1 MATATPVEILLIGE
15 RTVITVTFTVGG
27 VAPSVR
33 PTATWHTWAPGTR
46 QGDPPTATY
55 VSGVDPEATPIS
67 GDLGGFQLSLLN
79 TIPGTWW
86 FKCDATG
93 SAEGA
98 EQGRWRVSPEPPF

>member
-1 MATATPVEILLIGE
+1 MVTATPVEVLLIGE

-33 PTATWHTWAPGTR
+33 PTATWRVWAPGQTTPV
-46 QGDPPTATY
+46 QY
-55 VSGVDPEATPIS
+55 VSGVDPEATPIT
-67 GDLGGFQLSLLN
+67 GDLGAFQLSVLN

-98 EQGRWRVSPEPPF
+98 EQDRWYVQAEPPF